1 MRYMLKN
8 KISLYLIMFKIGCIG
23 FGGGNA
29 IVPIMKKELVEDNN
43 YISEEEFEK
52 AVIVANLTPGALP
65 VELAA
70 NIGKK
75 VNGNIGMVLSAFSMA
90 LPGVLLSLLMFGL
103 FFGGNYYLA
112 NDLKVAS
119 IGITTFV
126 ILLLLNYV
134 SNVINKNKENKKIIS
149 VIALIVLLCCG
160 KNVCKIIGGNLT
172 PIISLSSIDI
182 IMLALFII
190 LFCSEMKTVKY
201 NKFIAISLVLIYI
214 VSDNIEFK
222 YNNYL
227 LTLTK
232 VIMIVLSMI
241 SIVKGLKG
249 VDGEKNEKLIK
260 KESIKRL
267 LKEELIWLGVGVICW
282 SPAIIML
289 QDNINLIAKGFI
301 SSLISFGGGDAY
313 LAIAEGMFVES
324 NMIPSEVFYGQ
335 LVPAVNAVP
344 GSILCKT
351 LSGIGFYV
359 GWIGNNNLF
368 KGLILALSGLGTSIV
383 ASGMIITLGDHIKNL
398 VNKTNFFGKLKDW
411 IMVVVSGL
419 LINIII
425 TLVNQNMSI
434 VQNMQ
439 INKLWGLLI
448 TLCLLIISYIIKNK
462 FKWANIINIIVLVAI
477 SCLVFVV
484 L

>member
-1 MRYMLKN
+1 MLKN
-8 KISLYLIMFKIGCIG
+8 KISLYLIMLKIGCIG

-52 AVIVANLTPGALP
+52 AVIVANVTPGALP

-75 VNGNIGMVLSAFSMA
+75 VNGNIGMVLSAFCMA
-90 LPGVLLSLLMFGL
+90 LPGVLLSLLMFSL
-103 FFGGNYYLA
+103 FFGGNYYFA

-126 ILLLLNYV
+126 ILLLLNYIC
-134 SNVINKNKENKKIIS
+134 NVINKNKGNKKIIL
-149 VIALIVLLCCG
+149 VIVLIVLLCCG
-160 KNVCKIIGGNLT
+160 KNVCKIIGENVT
-172 PIISLSSIDI
+172 PIISLSSIEI
-182 IMLALFII
+182 IMFTLFII

-201 NKFIAISLVLIYI
+201 NKFIALSLVLIYI
-214 VSDNIEFK
+214 FSDNIEFK

-232 VIMIVLSMI
+232 VIMIVLGII
-241 SIVKGLKG
+241 SIVKGLKA
-249 VDGEKNEKLIK
+249 VKSSKDEKLIK

-267 LKEELIWLGVGVICW
+267 LKEELVWLGVGAICW
-282 SPAIIML
+282 LPAIIML
-289 QDNINLIAKGFI
+289 QDNINLIIKGFA

-313 LAIAEGMFVES
+313 LAIAEGMFIES
-324 NMIPSEVFYGQ
+324 NMIPSEIFYGQ

-351 LSGIGFYV
+351 LSGIGFYI
-359 GWIGNNNLF
+359 GWIENNNIL
-368 KGLILALSGLGTSIV
+368 KGVILAFSAFGTAIV
-383 ASGMIITLGDHIKNL
+383 ASGMIITLGEHVKNL
-398 VNKTNFFGKLKDW
+398 VNKTNFFVKLKDW

-434 VQNMQ
+434 VQDMQ
-439 INKLWGLLI
+439 INKFWGVLL
-448 TLCLLIISYIIKNK
+448 TLCLLMVSYIIKNK
-462 FKWANIINIIVLVAI
+462 FKWANIINIIVLAMI
-477 SCLVFVV
+477 SCLIFIK